1 MSTLSE
7 RVQTILNENPDID
20 QPALG
25 KIAGVTKG
33 AVNQWLDGKIKSMK
47 LEYAVRIQKRLGYSA
62 LWLVLDEGLPKIPAF
77 PLNGVNVNSPNTSQ
91 PSTLS
96 MQSAREDR
104 ARLLAD
110 TLLDVSTEM
119 RGLIDK
125 LVEADR
131 EGGAVRE
138 MTIAGVG
145 YILQS
150 VPAAH
155 THKKVK

>member
-7 RVQTILNENPDID
+7 RVQTILEENPDID

-62 LWLVLDEGLPKIPAF
+62 LWLVLDEGDRKFSRI
-77 PLNGVNVNSPNTSQ
+77 PLNGENVNPSNTSQ
-91 PSTLS
+91 PGTLS

-110 TLLDVSTEM
+110 TLLDVSAEM
-119 RGLIDK
+119 RDLIDK

-131 EGGAVRE
+131 DGGVVRE

-150 VPAAH
+150 VPSSHAQ
-155 THKKVK
+155 KKVK